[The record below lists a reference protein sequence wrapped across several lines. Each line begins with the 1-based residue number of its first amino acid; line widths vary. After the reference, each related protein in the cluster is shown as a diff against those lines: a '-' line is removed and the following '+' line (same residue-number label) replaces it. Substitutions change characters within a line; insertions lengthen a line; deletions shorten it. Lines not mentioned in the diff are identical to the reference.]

1 MSGKSNIHGPQTAG
15 SIPVPLLD
23 VNRGNE
29 PLLPEIMQ
37 KLEAICRSGQ
47 FIGGPH
53 CKELESLVAGL
64 CDVPHAIGCASGSD
78 ALLLSLMAI
87 DIGPGD
93 EVILP
98 SFTFFATASA
108 VTRLG
113 ATPVF
118 VDIDPATYNMNVA
131 LIEGLVTSRTRAIIP
146 VHLFGQCC
154 DMDAIGQIAERH
166 GLHVIE
172 DACQSLGAT
181 FNGRMAGSLGSMGCI
196 SFYPTKNLG
205 GFGDGGM
212 VVCRDTRLAER
223 IRLLA
228 NHGMQ
233 PRYYHQEVGIN
244 SRLDAMQAAVLASKV
259 PHLDDYAAARA
270 ENARSYMQELQMAG
284 LGDAIVAPGVDRR
297 CGHVWNQ
304 FTVRIPAGMR
314 DKVRAGLTERGI
326 GSEIYYPVPLHR
338 QKCFAGLCVDPKSLP
353 ETDKAAAEV
362 LSLPVFPE
370 LTLREL
376 RTVVGALA
384 QMLGGTSGVRRA
396 A

>member
-1 MSGKSNIHGPQTAG
+1 MSVKSKNSGPDAREMC
-15 SIPVPLLD
+15 PVPLLD

-29 PLLPEIMQ
+29 PLLPRIME
-37 KLEAICRSGQ
+37 KLESICRSGQ

-78 ALLLSLMAI
+78 ALLLSLMAV

-93 EVILP
+93 EVLLP
-98 SFTFFATASA
+98 SFTFFATASSI
-108 VTRLG
+108 TRLG

-118 VDIDPATYNMNVA
+118 VDIDPATFNMNA
-131 LIEGLVTSRTRAIIP
+131 DLIEDLVTPRTRAIIP

-154 DMDAIGQIAERH
+154 DMDAIGRIADHH
-166 GLHVIE
+166 GLHIIE

-181 FNGRMAGSLGSMGCI
+181 FNGRRAGSMGSTGCI

-205 GFGDGGM
+205 GFGDSGM
-212 VVCRDTRLAER
+212 VVCKDAKLAER

-244 SRLDAMQAAVLASKV
+244 SRLDAMQAAILATKV
-259 PHLDDYAAARA
+259 PHLNDYALARHRNA
-270 ENARSYMQELQMAG
+270 ECYKREFVAAG
-284 LGDAIVAPGVDRR
+284 LGAAIVAPAVDSR

-304 FTVRIPAGMR
+304 FTVRITGDIR

-338 QKCFAGLCVDPKSLP
+338 QKCFAGLRVDANSLP
-353 ETDKAAAEV
+353 ETERAAAEV

-370 LTLREL
+370 LSESEL
-376 RTVVGALA
+376 RTVVRTLA
-384 QMLGGTSGVRRA
+384 QLIGEMSAVRRA